1 LSYALGSTVPL
12 AITVRDAG
20 GTPTAATVACTITL
34 PDGTSQSPAPST
46 SGTGVYYVDY
56 TPAQVGRHLVHWA
69 ISGTMTAAYNDVFE
83 VDAAEIQPIC
93 SLADIKAHLN
103 IPTNQTTNDAEM
115 LNMALA
121 ISDLVESYLGY
132 PIRRRTVTELYD
144 GDTDALCLRT
154 TPCPCSTC
162 AQYSTLTV
170 LTVTENTV
178 PLNQGTDYVLDTR
191 RGILRRGQFGGL
203 YGYNWTWIYVYAE
216 GISVTYTTGYRATPP
231 WARQAFLRAM
241 ANSWQRTQNRPHPGI
256 AQGAMNDEMPS
267 QNPYALPY
275 HVTAILQ
282 PHKGGLW

>member
-1 LSYALGSTVPL
+1 MSYALGSAVPL
-12 AITVRDAG
+12 AITIRDG
-20 GTPTAATVACTITL
+20 SGTPTPATVTCTITL
-34 PDGTSQSPAPST
+34 PDGTSTSPDPS
-46 SGTGVYYVDY
+46 SDVDGIYYVDY
-56 TPAQVGRHLVHWA
+56 TATQPGRYLVHWSA
-69 ISGTMTAAYNDVFE
+69 TGDVAAAYNDVFE

-103 IPTNQTTNDAEM
+103 IPATTTTNDAEM

-121 ISDLVESYLGY
+121 MSDVIEAYLGF

-154 TPCPCSTC
+154 TPCPCSSC
-162 AQYSTLTV
+162 AQYSILTV
-170 LTVTENTV
+170 LSVTENTV
-178 PLNQGTDYVLDTR
+178 PLTQGTDYVLDAR

-216 GISVTYTTGYRATPP
+216 GISVTYTTGYPATPP

-256 AQGAMNDEMPS
+256 SQGAMSDEMPA

-282 PHKGGLW
+282 PHKGGVW